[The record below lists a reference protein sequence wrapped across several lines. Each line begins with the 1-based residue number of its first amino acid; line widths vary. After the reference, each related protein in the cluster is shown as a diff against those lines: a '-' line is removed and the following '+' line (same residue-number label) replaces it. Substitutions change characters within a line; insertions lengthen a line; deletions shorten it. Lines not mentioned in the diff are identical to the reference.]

1 MSEHQSPELYVALGR
16 LEEGMRSVRE
26 SQERMEKKLD
36 AQDDR
41 INEIELDVKELKTQR
56 ANKSS
61 NIAILLAIA
70 AIAVSLVTSLLP

>member
-1 MSEHQSPELYVALGR
+1 MNEQSPELYVAIGR

-56 ANKSS
+56 SNKS
-61 NIAILLAIA
+61 NAIALWLAIA
-70 AIAVSLVTSLLP
+70 AIVVSLVTSLLP

>member
-1 MSEHQSPELYVALGR
+1 MSEQSPELYVALGR

-36 AQDDR
+36 AQDER

-56 ANKSS
+56 ANKASS
-61 NIAILLAIA
+61 VALWLAIA
-70 AIAVSLVTSLLP
+70 AILVSLVTSLLP

>member
-26 SQERMEKKLD
+26 SQDRMEKKID
-36 AQDDR
+36 AQDNR

-56 ANKSS
+56 TNKS
-61 NIAILLAIA
+61 NTIALWLAVI

>member
-1 MSEHQSPELYVALGR
+1 MSEQSPELYVALGR

-36 AQDDR
+36 AQDER

-56 ANKSS
+56 ENKASAF
-61 NIAILLAIA
+61 AIWLAVA
-70 AIAVSLVTSLLP
+70 AMAVSIITSFLP

>member
-1 MSEHQSPELYVALGR
+1 MSEQSPELYVALGR

-61 NIAILLAIA
+61 NIAITLAVA
-70 AIAVSLVTSLLP
+70 AILVSLVTSFLP

>member
-1 MSEHQSPELYVALGR
+1 MSDQSPELYVALGR

-36 AQDDR
+36 AQDER

-56 ANKSS
+56 ANKAS
-61 NIAILLAIA
+61 NIALLLAIA
-70 AIAVSLVTSLLP
+70 AVAVSLISVFIP

>member
-1 MSEHQSPELYVALGR
+1 MNEQSPELYVAIGR

-56 ANKSS
+56 SNKS
-61 NIAILLAIA
+61 NAIAMWLAIA
-70 AIAVSLVTSLLP
+70 AIVVSLVTSLLP

>member
-36 AQDDR
+36 AQDNR

-56 ANKSS
+56 TNKSN
-61 NIAILLAIA
+61 NIAIWLAIA
-70 AIAVSLVTSLLP
+70 AIIVSLVTSFLP

>member
-1 MSEHQSPELYVALGR
+1 MSEQSPELYVALGR

-56 ANKSS
+56 SNKS
-61 NIAILLAIA
+61 NAIALWLAIA
-70 AIAVSLVTSLLP
+70 AIVVSLVTSLLP

>member
-1 MSEHQSPELYVALGR
+1 MSEQSPELYVALGR

-61 NIAILLAIA
+61 NIAILLAVA
-70 AIAVSLVTSLLP
+70 AILVSLVTSFLP

>member
-1 MSEHQSPELYVALGR
+1 MSEQSPELYVALGR

-61 NIAILLAIA
+61 NIAITLAVT
-70 AIAVSLVTSLLP
+70 AILVSLVTSFLP

>member
-70 AIAVSLVTSLLP
+70 AIAVSLVTSFLP

>member
-1 MSEHQSPELYVALGR
+1 MSDQSPELYVALGR

-36 AQDDR
+36 AQDNR

-56 ANKSS
+56 TNKS
-61 NIAILLAIA
+61 NTVAIWIAILAIV
-70 AIAVSLVTSLLP
+70 VSLVTSLLP

>member
-1 MSEHQSPELYVALGR
+1 MPEQSTELYIALGR

-56 ANKSS
+56 SNKS
-61 NIAILLAIA
+61 NAIAMWLAIA
-70 AIAVSLVTSLLP
+70 AIIVSLVTSLLP